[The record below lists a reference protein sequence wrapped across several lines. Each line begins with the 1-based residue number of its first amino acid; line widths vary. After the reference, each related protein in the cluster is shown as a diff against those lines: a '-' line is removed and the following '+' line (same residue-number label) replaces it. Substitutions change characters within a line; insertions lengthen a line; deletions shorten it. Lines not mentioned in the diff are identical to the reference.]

1 MLLIWWYTTGLLD
14 LYQQV
19 REHLRSF
26 AHSLNLD
33 VLTRYLFV
41 PMYGYNDIGSRAISF
56 AVRLV
61 QLIVVS
67 IVTFIY
73 LVVEVIVMLVWL
85 VLPIVIVANIF
96 YQLFGYLW

>member
-1 MLLIWWYTTGLLD
+1 MIFLWWYTTGLLTLFKQLRD
-14 LYQQV
+14 
-19 REHLRSF
+19 HLRTF

-61 QLIVVS
+61 QLVFVS
-67 IVTFIY
+67 IATFIY
-73 LVVEVIVMLVWL
+73 LVFEVIVIVVWL
-85 VLPIVIVANIF
+85 VLPPVIVVNIV
-96 YQLFGYLW
+96 YQLFGNLW